1 MSDKPVFRD
10 QLLAVEPVAPDARDQ
25 LLQEIRNMLTL
36 KLTWPH
42 KAFLAV
48 LAVFSL
54 ASSAVCAFLAI
65 TERDLPTLARVGLA
79 TGTLFGLSWLALFI
93 VVLRRGS
100 MDMLRDQRRM
110 AQMVWVF
117 TLLMVI
123 FFVMVG
129 MSSPDPTKGLLMI
142 AQSLVFLISAAVY
155 WLTICIQQSE
165 LSVKERLLRLEL
177 QLTELVDR
185 RAR

>member
-1 MSDKPVFRD
+1 MTDKPTFRD
-10 QLLAVEPVAPDARDQ
+10 QLLAVEPVAPDAREQ
-25 LLQEIRNMLTL
+25 VLKEIRHMLNREL
-36 KLTWPH
+36 SWPH
-42 KAFLAV
+42 KIFLAV

-54 ASSAVCAFLAI
+54 CSAAVCAFLAI
-65 TERDLPTLARVGLA
+65 TERELPTLARVGLG
-79 TGTLFGLSWLALFI
+79 TGTLFGLAWLTLF
-93 VVLRRGS
+93 VVIIRRGS

-129 MSSPDPTKGLLMI
+129 MSSPDSSKGLLMI

-155 WLTICIQQSE
+155 WLTVCIQQAE
-165 LSVKERLLRLEL
+165 LNVKERLLRLEL
-177 QLTELVDR
+177 QLTELSQR
-185 RAR
+185 R